1 MKAYFSL
8 GSNLGNRAAHFA
20 TAIPLLAHDE
30 PFRLSQVY
38 DTEPQGGVEQDS
50 FWNLVMEIETTA
62 TPRELLT
69 RAHSAE
75 AACHRT
81 REVRWGPRTLDV
93 DVLLVG
99 DLVSHDPEITVP
111 HPRMWERRFV
121 LTPLR
126 ELVPDLVSPEAVARA
141 EGGVVPLGTLASLS

>member
-1 MKAYFSL
+1 VKAYFSL

-69 RAHSAE
+69 RAHS
-75 AACHRT
+75 
-81 REVRWGPRTLDV
+81 
-93 DVLLVG
+93 
-99 DLVSHDPEITVP
+99 
-111 HPRMWERRFV
+111 RRVTAPGKF
-121 LTPLR
+121 
-126 ELVPDLVSPEAVARA
+126 A
-141 EGGVVPLGTLASLS
+141 GGHGRSTSMFCSSAIW